1 MEKETAY
8 VVFDK
13 RETLAESILKDLTTF
28 AVVFLLVYVSRGSS
42 WWTLVT
48 GFMFIFIAFGKIAS
62 VAKKRHHV
70 FKTKADL
77 QNWVNKLPDDARD
90 TCNTSSN

>member
-1 MEKETAY
+1 MKKETSYA
-8 VVFDK
+8 VFDR
-13 RETLAESILKDLTTF
+13 RETLAESIIKDLTTF

-48 GFMFIFIAFGKIAS
+48 GLMFIFIAFGKIFR
-62 VAKKRHHV
+62 VVKKRHHV

-77 QNWVNKLPDDARD
+77 QDWANKLPDDNAGE
-90 TCNTSSN
+90 

>member
-1 MEKETAY
+1 MEKDTSYA
-8 VVFDK
+8 VFDK
-13 RETLAESILKDLTTF
+13 RETLAESIFKDLTTF

-48 GFMFIFIAFGKIAS
+48 GLMFIFIAFGKISS
-62 VAKKRHHV
+62 VVKKSHHV

-77 QNWVNKLPDDARD
+77 QDWVNKLPDDESD